1 MHDPYPIPCNRFLAA
16 FSDFVDSDLSGARQA
31 ELIAHLDDCEGCL
44 HHLRAYRL
52 GIAAYQNLE
61 SDVPYDFFEM
71 IQTRL
76 AETGGNRPVAV
87 PVAVPVAHPRDTDP
101 TRTQRLA
108 GVAMAVAAMFVIVLS
123 YGTGPMLDEGQPLMS
138 IASVIPTITQ
148 PSLVPSQR
156 QTRPQVRREQVRTTD
171 DVDSWTIA
179 EVEPRFV
186 SAKGRVQSQL
196 TRPPITREPVI
207 IRASFNIP

>member
-16 FSDFVDSDLSGARQA
+16 FSDFVDRELSGPQQA
-31 ELIAHLDDCEGCL
+31 EFMAHLDDCEPCL
-44 HHLRAYRL
+44 HHLRAYRT
-52 GIAAYQNLE
+52 GIAAYRSLE
-61 SDVPYDFFEM
+61 SDDAPCDFFEM

-87 PVAVPVAHPRDTDP
+87 PVAHPRDTDP
-101 TRTQRLA
+101 GRTQRLA
-108 GVAMAVAAMFVIVLS
+108 GFAMAVAAMFVIVIS
-123 YGTGPMLDEGQPLMS
+123 YGTGPDMLDEGQPLMS

-148 PSLVPSQR
+148 PSLVPSR
-156 QTRPQVRREQVRTTD
+156 RPTAPRVQREQVRATD
-171 DVDSWTIA
+171 TEVDSWTIA

-186 SAKGRVQSQL
+186 SAKGRVQNQL
-196 TRPPITREPVI
+196 TRPPITREPMI

>member
-1 MHDPYPIPCNRFLAA
+1 LAA
-16 FSDFVDSDLSGARQA
+16 FSDFVDNDLSGARQA

-52 GIAAYQNLE
+52 GIATYRDLE
-61 SDVPYDFFEM
+61 SDVPCDFYEM

-76 AETGGNRPVAV
+76 AETGGNRPL
-87 PVAVPVAHPRDTDP
+87 AVPVAHPRDTDP
-101 TRTQRLA
+101 GRTRRLA
-108 GVAMAVAAMFVIVLS
+108 GFAMAVAAVFVIVLS
-123 YGTGPMLDEGQPLMS
+123 YGTGPNMLDEGQPLMS

-148 PSLVPSQR
+148 PSLVPSR
-156 QTRPQVRREQVRTTD
+156 SNAAPRVRREQVRTTD
-171 DVDSWTIA
+171 ADVDSWTIA

-186 SAKGRVQSQL
+186 SARGRVQNQL
-196 TRPPITREPVI
+196 TRPPITRVQPVV

>member
-16 FSDFVDSDLSGARQA
+16 FSDFVDSELRGPRQA

-61 SDVPYDFFEM
+61 SDVPCDFFEI

-76 AETGGNRPVAV
+76 AETGGNRPL
-87 PVAVPVAHPRDTDP
+87 AVPVAHSRDTDP
-101 TRTQRLA
+101 GRTQQLA
-108 GVAMAVAAMFVIVLS
+108 GFAMAVAATFVIVLS
-123 YGTGPMLDEGQPLMS
+123 YGTGPSMLDDGQPLMS

-156 QTRPQVRREQVRTTD
+156 QTKPRVRREQPRATNTE
-171 DVDSWTIA
+171 VDSWTIA

-186 SAKGRVQSQL
+186 SAKGRVQNQL